1 MKKHIEVVAALI
13 QKNKKVLAT
22 QRGYGQFQGGWE
34 FPGGKIEP
42 HETQEQALKRE
53 IQEELDV
60 MIEVHD
66 LCKTI
71 EYAYPE
77 FDLTMHCFWCTM
89 PEDHFVLK
97 EHMAY
102 QWVDKNTLRE
112 MDWLPADL
120 ELLDEI
126 EKVLA

>member
-71 EYAYPE
+71 EYAYPD

-89 PEDHFVLK
+89 QEDHFVLK

-112 MDWLPADL
+112 IDWLPADL

>member
-34 FPGGKIEP
+34 FPGGKIES

-53 IQEELDV
+53 IQEELGV

-71 EYAYPE
+71 EYAYPD

-89 PEDHFVLK
+89 QEDHFVLK

-102 QWVDKNTLRE
+102 QWVDKNTLKE
-112 MDWLPADL
+112 IDWLPADL